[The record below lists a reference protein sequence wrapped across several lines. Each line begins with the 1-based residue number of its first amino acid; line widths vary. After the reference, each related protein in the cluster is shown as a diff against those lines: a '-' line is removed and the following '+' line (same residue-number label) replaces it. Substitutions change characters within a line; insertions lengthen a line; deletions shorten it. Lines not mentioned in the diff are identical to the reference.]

1 LLKKKPQT
9 KNKNNN
15 KKKETKEMGNVNAAS
30 SPVGLQVSPHGAPIA
45 HSELGIPVVFPADL
59 VFDPV
64 HVDVNAVNKWIWLNQ
79 DGEKLMLN
87 PMYTL
92 GPEEKEF
99 FKLQFIVQIL
109 KTEAAM
115 EAFYGTR
122 GVTVQKM
129 RMVGGS
135 EQALQVLEQF
145 RDTYESWSQATNTY
159 WCDLPGLDA
168 GNVELVDNVKTWL
181 TVRNQPTTG
190 SAPHELFARFC
201 ALKTGTLNPAPRIM
215 RWAKA
220 LQLGLDHDP
229 KAAVRVY
236 CRVHLLSTHSLPSIN
251 SVGTSAPND
260 PFWNLKNGLVD
271 EANANLAKPE
281 MKRLVVSG
289 AWQGPVPG
297 LPLCGDPA
305 EMRSRVALF
314 RTKHVSRSF
323 LAAAINGR
331 FSGGSYNFRYDPD
344 RNAARVNDL
353 VWAVISGRAPLESIR
368 NLPEFVG
375 WKNQEWGQ
383 LQDALEATPLGQNPI
398 LVSFDFDKNSQAQ
411 YLDFL
416 SEYGFP
422 ALLSTPLFPSNI
434 LRAVLFRLTG
444 KPIDL
449 SVPISEVRNE
459 VLDMFESVLSQE
471 WLLSWLADRKYKEED
486 DRVGVNPTMSR
497 LDLLRQ
503 RYLQY
508 SRCLYHSNTD
518 ETCMQLSGK
527 ISDALRPDFD
537 KWAAAAAP
545 SLLSM
550 KPAPMPGKAWGA
562 DVAGSAALFADK
574 GLIEAL
580 HMISNSIFNDEPD
593 RLQRLCTLLN
603 VQFDPDMASLR
614 IFEQVMVRLRNDS
627 SLLDAILNTT
637 DYLPPT
643 PNAADPKRATLITK
657 LQELTKINEYRRA
670 AMQNP
675 TVVSALET
683 NNTLVLQRD
692 FRVGQNVFVT
702 REMLDNY
709 KMWYGDVFV
718 SQQPTIR
725 VLILTAL
732 NKPPKRI
739 QWADPNSA
747 QVFTFDVRTQTWD
760 AGNHPPLTFAEA
772 HDLLV
777 ANHGYSVLQVS

>member
-1 LLKKKPQT
+1 
-9 KNKNNN
+9 
-15 KKKETKEMGNVNAAS
+15 MGNINAAS

-45 HSELGIPVVFPADL
+45 HGELGIPVVFPADL

-115 EAFYGTR
+115 EAFYGAR

-181 TVRNQPTTG
+181 AVRNQPTTG

-201 ALKTGTLNPAPRIM
+201 ALKTGTLNPAPHIM

-236 CRVHLLSTHSLPSIN
+236 CRVHLLSNAPLPLIN

-260 PFWNLKNGLVD
+260 PFWNFKNGLVD

-281 MKRLVVSG
+281 IRRLVISG
-289 AWQGPVPG
+289 TWQGPVPG

-323 LAAAINGR
+323 LEDAITQRFAATNYP
-331 FSGGSYNFRYDPD
+331 FVPFVYKPSENP
-344 RNAARVNDL
+344 ARVNDL
-353 VWAVISGRAPLESIR
+353 VWAAISGRAPLQSIQG
-368 NLPEFVG
+368 LPAFAG
-375 WKNQEWGQ
+375 WKNEQWGQ
-383 LQDALEATPLGQNPI
+383 LQDAMDAEAQAAKSQNPI
-398 LVSFDFDKNSQAQ
+398 RVNYNFDKTDPMQ

-444 KPIDL
+444 TLPDL
-449 SVPISEVRNE
+449 NVPISEVRNE
-459 VLDMFESVLSQE
+459 VLDKFENVLSQE

-593 RLQRLCTLLN
+593 RLQRLCALLN

-643 PNAADPKRATLITK
+643 PNSADPKRATLITK
-657 LQELTKINEYRRA
+657 LQALTGINEYRRA
-670 AMQNP
+670 AIKNP
-675 TVVSALET
+675 AVVSALET
-683 NNTLVLQRD
+683 NDTQVLQSY

-718 SQQPTIR
+718 SQQPTVR

-739 QWADPNSA
+739 QWADQNSA